1 MTKGIIP
8 VHAANLF
15 DQYTYC
21 GIAIK
26 SENGKVFT
34 VRGLRA
40 IATVK
45 VLGKVTCKNCL
56 RAMG

>member
-21 GIAIK
+21 GISIK
-26 SENGKVFT
+26 KENGRMFT
-34 VRGLRA
+34 VRGLRP
-40 IATVK
+40 IATTK
-45 VLGKVTCKNCL
+45 FPKDVTCKNCF
-56 RAMG
+56 RTMV